1 MTPIMS
7 SSPMSATEPN
17 PKKRR
22 FRLPRPTRRQRFAFY
37 GVGITICLA
46 INIWAANEAT
56 RVNRMHVPYS
66 PFFVQQIRTG
76 NVEAITSRGT
86 AIQGRLK
93 RAAKPPS
100 SRTSSRNFSTE
111 IPSFANTQQLDRL
124 LESRGVAVNA
134 EPLQTSGP
142 WWERLLLGVVPT
154 VLLLLLLFWLFR
166 RMTSGG
172 GGAGAFGRSRAKRYE
187 PNSSQ
192 TTFAEV
198 AGIDEAKAE
207 LTEIVDFLRSPERY
221 NRLGGR
227 IPRGVLLSGPPGTGK
242 TLLARAVAGEAEVP
256 FFSLSASEFVEA
268 VVGIGASRVR
278 DLFRQAKEAAPAI
291 VFIDEL
297 DAIGRSRS
305 SGSIPGGSEER
316 EQTLNQILTEMD
328 GFTPSTNL
336 IVIAATNRPD
346 ILDKALLRPGRF
358 DRRVV
363 VRPPDRAGRR
373 LILDVHSRNVPL
385 APDVDLNMLASTTP
399 GMAGADLANLVNEAA
414 LAAARRGDDH
424 VGPDDFTVALEK
436 ILLGAERK
444 LMLTDDDRRRTA
456 YHEAGHALAG
466 MLIPK
471 ADPVRKISIIPR
483 GGSLGVTLS
492 SPDSDRFNYSD
503 DDLLAAARVL
513 LAGRA
518 AEQLVFGG
526 LTSGAE
532 SDLEQLTRIARHM
545 VGRWGMSDA
554 IGFVTIL
561 DGEGSNAASPETLA
575 LLDVEVR
582 RIADAAYADILA
594 LLRSERPRLDALAEA
609 LLEQETLDADEA
621 YKAVGLEKPLRREE
635 HPPLAVAE
643 TSIPAGDPD

>member
-1 MTPIMS
+1 M
-7 SSPMSATEPN
+7 
-17 PKKRR
+17 
-22 FRLPRPTRRQRFAFY
+22 PRPTRRRRFAVY
-37 GVGITICLA
+37 GVGIA
-46 INIWAANEAT
+46 ILFVFNIWAANQAIQ
-56 RVNRMHVPYS
+56 VHRMHVPYS
-66 PFFVQQIRTG
+66 PFFLEQIRRG
-76 NVEAITSRGT
+76 NVETITSQGT

-93 RAAKPPS
+93 RAAKVAPS
-100 SRTSSRNFSTE
+100 SSAGRNFSTE

-124 LESRGVAVNA
+124 LESKGVSVNA
-134 EPLQTSGP
+134 QPLQTSGP

-154 VLLLLLLFWLFR
+154 IVILLLLYWLFR
-166 RMTSGG
+166 KMTGG
-172 GGAGAFGRSRAKRYE
+172 GGIGSFGRSRAKRYE
-187 PNSSQ
+187 PSASP

-198 AGIDEAKAE
+198 AGIDDAKAE
-207 LTEIVDFLRSPERY
+207 LTEIVDFLRHPETY

-242 TLLARAVAGEAEVP
+242 TLLARAVAGEANVP

-278 DLFRQAKEAAPAI
+278 DLFKQAKEAAPAI

-305 SGSIPGGSEER
+305 TSGSIGGGGEER

-328 GFTPSTNL
+328 GFTPSTSI

-358 DRRVV
+358 DRRVA

-373 LILDVHSRNVPL
+373 LILDVHTRNVPL
-385 APDVDLNMLASTTP
+385 APDVDLNAIASTTP

-424 VGPDDFTVALEK
+424 VDRDDFTGALEK
-436 ILLGAERK
+436 ILLGTERK

-466 MLIPK
+466 MLIPG

-483 GGSLGVTLS
+483 GASLGVTLS
-492 SPDSDRFNYSD
+492 SPDSDRFNYTD
-503 DDLLAAARVL
+503 TDLLAAARVL

-554 IGFVTIL
+554 IGFVTVL
-561 DGEGSNAASPETLA
+561 DGEGLNAAAPETLA

-582 RIADAAYADILA
+582 RISDDAYRDVLT
-594 LLRSERPRLDALAEA
+594 LLRNERARLDALAEA
-609 LLEQETLDADEA
+609 LLDQETLDADDA
-621 YKAVGLEKPLRREE
+621 YKAVGLVKPPRREE

-643 TSIPAGDPD
+643 TSTADGEADLM

>member
-1 MTPIMS
+1 
-7 SSPMSATEPN
+7 
-17 PKKRR
+17 
-22 FRLPRPTRRQRFAFY
+22 LPRPTRRQRFAFY
-37 GVGITICLA
+37 GVGIGICLV
-46 INIWAANEAT
+46 INIWAANQAT

-66 PFFVQQIRTG
+66 PFFLKQIRDG

-93 RAAKPPS
+93 LAAKPSPS
-100 SRTSSRNFSTE
+100 RAAGKNFSTE

-124 LESRGVAVNA
+124 LESRGVSVNA

-154 VLLLLLLFWLFR
+154 VLLLLLLYWLFR

-172 GGAGAFGRSRAKRYE
+172 AGASAFGRSRAKRYE

-207 LTEIVDFLRSPERY
+207 LTEIVDFLRNPERY

-242 TLLARAVAGEAEVP
+242 TLLARAVAGEADVP

-305 SGSIPGGSEER
+305 AGSIPGGSEER

-346 ILDKALLRPGRF
+346 ILDRALLRPGRF
-358 DRRVV
+358 DRRVA

-373 LILDVHSRNVPL
+373 LILEVHTRNVPL

-414 LAAARRGDDH
+414 LAAARRGDEH
-424 VGPDDFTVALEK
+424 VAPDDFTVALEK

-466 MLIPK
+466 MLIPD

-483 GGSLGVTLS
+483 GASLGVTLS

-503 DDLLAAARVL
+503 TDLLAATRVL

-561 DGEGSNAASPETLA
+561 DGEGSSAAAPETLA

-594 LLRSERPRLDALAEA
+594 LLRSERARLDALAEA

-621 YKAVGLEKPLRREE
+621 YSAVGLEKPLRREE

-643 TSIPAGDPD
+643 TSIPDGDTG

>member
-1 MTPIMS
+1 
-7 SSPMSATEPN
+7 
-17 PKKRR
+17 
-22 FRLPRPTRRQRFAFY
+22 
-37 GVGITICLA
+37 
-46 INIWAANEAT
+46 
-56 RVNRMHVPYS
+56 MHVPYS
-66 PFFVQQIRTG
+66 PFFVQQIRSG

-100 SRTSSRNFSTE
+100 SHAAGKNFSTE

-124 LESRGVAVNA
+124 LESRGVSVNA

-154 VLLLLLLFWLFR
+154 VLLLLLLYWLFR

-172 GGAGAFGRSRAKRYE
+172 AGASAFGRSRAKRYE

-198 AGIDEAKAE
+198 AGIDDAKAE

-305 SGSIPGGSEER
+305 AGSIPGGSEER

-358 DRRVV
+358 DRRVA
-363 VRPPDRAGRR
+363 VRPPDRSGRR
-373 LILDVHSRNVPL
+373 LILEVHTRNVPL

-414 LAAARRGDDH
+414 LAAARRGDEH
-424 VGPDDFTVALEK
+424 VAPDDFTVALEK

-532 SDLEQLTRIARHM
+532 SDLEQLTRISRYM
-545 VGRWGMSDA
+545 VGRWGMSET
-554 IGFVTIL
+554 IGFVTVL
-561 DGEGSNAASPETLA
+561 DGEGSNAAAPETLA

-582 RIADAAYADILA
+582 RIADAAYADILT
-594 LLRSERPRLDALAEA
+594 LLRNERVRLDALAEA
-609 LLEQETLDADEA
+609 LLERETLDADEA
-621 YKAVGLEKPLRREE
+621 YEAVGLVKPPRREE
-635 HPPLAVAE
+635 HPPLAVTE
-643 TSIPAGDPD
+643 TSVSRPSTS

>member
-1 MTPIMS
+1 
-7 SSPMSATEPN
+7 
-17 PKKRR
+17 
-22 FRLPRPTRRQRFAFY
+22 
-37 GVGITICLA
+37 
-46 INIWAANEAT
+46 
-56 RVNRMHVPYS
+56 
-66 PFFVQQIRTG
+66 
-76 NVEAITSRGT
+76 
-86 AIQGRLK
+86 
-93 RAAKPPS
+93 
-100 SRTSSRNFSTE
+100 
-111 IPSFANTQQLDRL
+111 
-124 LESRGVAVNA
+124 
-134 EPLQTSGP
+134 
-142 WWERLLLGVVPT
+142 
-154 VLLLLLLFWLFR
+154 
-166 RMTSGG
+166 
-172 GGAGAFGRSRAKRYE
+172 
-187 PNSSQ
+187 
-192 TTFAEV
+192 
-198 AGIDEAKAE
+198 
-207 LTEIVDFLRSPERY
+207 
-221 NRLGGR
+221 
-227 IPRGVLLSGPPGTGK
+227 LSGPPGTGK

-305 SGSIPGGSEER
+305 AGSIPGGSEER

-358 DRRVV
+358 DRRVA

-373 LILDVHSRNVPL
+373 LILDVHTRNVPL

-424 VGPDDFTVALEK
+424 VGPGDFTVALEK

-503 DDLLAAARVL
+503 EDLLAAARVL

-561 DGEGSNAASPETLA
+561 DGEGSNAASPETIA

-582 RIADAAYADILA
+582 RIADAAYADILD

-643 TSIPAGDPD
+643 TSIPADDTD

>member
-1 MTPIMS
+1 M
-7 SSPMSATEPN
+7 
-17 PKKRR
+17 RR
-22 FRLPRPTRRQRFAFY
+22 RLRLPRPTRRQRFAFY
-37 GVGITICLA
+37 GVGIAICLA

-56 RVNRMHVPYS
+56 KVNRMHVPYS
-66 PFFVQQIRTG
+66 PFFVQQIRNG

-100 SRTSSRNFSTE
+100 SHTAGKNFSTE

-124 LESRGVAVNA
+124 LESRGVSVNA

-166 RMTSGG
+166 RMTAG

-305 SGSIPGGSEER
+305 AGSIPGGSEER

-358 DRRVV
+358 DRRVA

-373 LILDVHSRNVPL
+373 LILDVHARNVPL

-424 VGPDDFTVALEK
+424 VSADDFTVALEK

-503 DDLLAAARVL
+503 EDLLAAARVL

-554 IGFVTIL
+554 IGFMTVL
-561 DGEGSNAASPETLA
+561 DGEGSNAASSETLA

-621 YKAVGLEKPLRREE
+621 YRAVGLEKPIRREE

>member
-1 MTPIMS
+1 
-7 SSPMSATEPN
+7 
-17 PKKRR
+17 
-22 FRLPRPTRRQRFAFY
+22 LPRPTRRRRFAVY
-37 GVGITICLA
+37 GVGIA
-46 INIWAANEAT
+46 ILFVFNIWAANQAIQ
-56 RVNRMHVPYS
+56 VHRMHVPYS
-66 PFFVQQIRTG
+66 PFFLEQIRRG
-76 NVEAITSRGT
+76 NVETITSQGT

-93 RAAKPPS
+93 GAAKVAPS
-100 SRTSSRNFSTE
+100 SSAGRNFSTE

-124 LESRGVAVNA
+124 LESKGVSVNA
-134 EPLQTSGP
+134 QPLQTSGP

-154 VLLLLLLFWLFR
+154 IVILLLLYWLFR
-166 RMTSGG
+166 KMTGG
-172 GGAGAFGRSRAKRYE
+172 GGIGSFGRSRAKRYE
-187 PNSSQ
+187 PSASP

-198 AGIDEAKAE
+198 AGIDDAKAE
-207 LTEIVDFLRSPERY
+207 LTEIVDFLRHPETY

-242 TLLARAVAGEAEVP
+242 TLLARAVAGEANVP

-278 DLFRQAKEAAPAI
+278 DLFKQAKEAAPAI

-305 SGSIPGGSEER
+305 TSGSIGGGGEER

-328 GFTPSTNL
+328 GFTPSTSI

-358 DRRVV
+358 DRRVA

-373 LILDVHSRNVPL
+373 LILDVHTRNVPL
-385 APDVDLNMLASTTP
+385 APDVDLNAIASTTP

-424 VGPDDFTVALEK
+424 VDRDDFTGALEK
-436 ILLGAERK
+436 ILLGTERK

-466 MLIPK
+466 MLIPG

-483 GGSLGVTLS
+483 GASLGVTLS
-492 SPDSDRFNYSD
+492 SPDSDRFNYTD
-503 DDLLAAARVL
+503 TDLLAAARVL

-554 IGFVTIL
+554 IGFVTVL
-561 DGEGSNAASPETLA
+561 DGEGLNAAAPETLA

-582 RIADAAYADILA
+582 RISDDAYRDVLT
-594 LLRSERPRLDALAEA
+594 LLRNERARLDALAEA
-609 LLEQETLDADEA
+609 LLDQETLDADDA
-621 YKAVGLEKPLRREE
+621 YKAVGLVKPPRREE

-643 TSIPAGDPD
+643 TSTADGEADLM

>member
-1 MTPIMS
+1 MP
-7 SSPMSATEPN
+7 SPTTS
-17 PKKRR
+17 PKNRR
-22 FRLPRPTRRQRFAFY
+22 AQLPRPTRRQRFVFY
-37 GVGITICLA
+37 GIGISVLLVF
-46 INIWAANEAT
+46 NIWAANQAT
-56 RVNRMHVPYS
+56 LVHRMHVPYS
-66 PFFVQQIRTG
+66 PFFVQQIRAG
-76 NVEAITSRGT
+76 NVDSITSKGT

-93 RAAKPPS
+93 AARKAPS
-100 SRTSSRNFSTE
+100 AGSAGRNFSTE
-111 IPSFANTQQLDRL
+111 IPAFANTQELDRL
-124 LESRGVAVNA
+124 LESHHVSVNA
-134 EPLQTSGP
+134 QPLQTSGP

-154 VLLLLLLFWLFR
+154 IVILLLLYWLFR
-166 RMTSGG
+166 KMTGG
-172 GGAGAFGRSRAKRYE
+172 GGGIGSFGRSRAKRYE
-187 PNSSQ
+187 PSASP

-207 LTEIVDFLRSPERY
+207 LTEIVDFLRNPGRY

-242 TLLARAVAGEAEVP
+242 TLLARAVAGEADVP

-278 DLFRQAKEAAPAI
+278 DLFKQAKEAAPAI

-305 SGSIPGGSEER
+305 SSGSIGGGGEER

-328 GFTPSTNL
+328 GFSPSTSV

-358 DRRVV
+358 DRRVA
-363 VRPPDRAGRR
+363 VRPPDRTGRR
-373 LILDVHSRNVPL
+373 LILEVHTRNVPL

-414 LAAARRGDDH
+414 LAAARRGDEH
-424 VGPDDFTVALEK
+424 VSADDFTVALEK

-466 MLIPK
+466 MLIPG

-483 GGSLGVTLS
+483 GASLGVTLS
-492 SPDSDRFNYSD
+492 SPDSDRFNYTD
-503 DDLLAAARVL
+503 TDLLATARVL

-532 SDLEQLTRIARHM
+532 SDLEQLTMIARYM
-545 VGRWGMSDA
+545 VGRWGMSEA
-554 IGFVTIL
+554 IGFMTVL
-561 DGEGSNAASPETLA
+561 DGEGGGAGAPDTLA
-575 LLDVEVR
+575 LVDVEVR
-582 RIADAAYADILA
+582 RISDAAYADVLT
-594 LLRSERPRLDALAEA
+594 LLQDERGRLDALAEA
-609 LLEQETLDADEA
+609 LLDQETLDADAA
-621 YKAVGLEKPLRREE
+621 YQAVGLVKPERREE
-635 HPPLAVAE
+635 HPPLAVVDS
-643 TSIPAGDPD
+643 SIRDDKLA

>member
-1 MTPIMS
+1 MS

-17 PKKRR
+17 PKRRR
-22 FRLPRPTRRQRFAFY
+22 FSVPRPTRRQRFAFY
-37 GVGITICLA
+37 GVGIAICLA
-46 INIWAANEAT
+46 INIWAANQAT
-56 RVNRMHVPYS
+56 QVNRMHVPYS
-66 PFFVQQIRTG
+66 PFFLSQIRIG
-76 NVEAITSRGT
+76 NVEAITSKGT

-100 SRTSSRNFSTE
+100 SHAAGKNFTTE
-111 IPSFANTQQLDRL
+111 IPSFANTQQLDQL
-124 LESRGVAVNA
+124 LESRGVSVNA
-134 EPLQTSGP
+134 EPLQTGGP
-142 WWERLLLGVVPT
+142 WWETLILGVVPT
-154 VLLLLLLFWLFR
+154 ILLLLLLFWLFR
-166 RMTSGG
+166 RMAS
-172 GGAGAFGRSRAKRYE
+172 GGAGSFGRSRAKRYE
-187 PNSSQ
+187 PTSSP

-198 AGIDEAKAE
+198 AGIDDAKAE

-305 SGSIPGGSEER
+305 AGSIPGGSEER

-328 GFTPSTNL
+328 GFTPSTNI

-346 ILDKALLRPGRF
+346 ILDRALLRPGRF
-358 DRRVV
+358 DRRVT

-373 LILDVHSRNVPL
+373 LILDVHTRNVPL

-414 LAAARRGDDH
+414 LAAARRGDEH
-424 VGPDDFTVALEK
+424 VAPDDFTVALEK

-444 LMLTDDDRRRTA
+444 LMLTDDDRRRIA

-466 MLIPK
+466 MLIPG
-471 ADPVRKISIIPR
+471 ADPLRKISIIPR
-483 GGSLGVTLS
+483 GSSLGVTLS

-503 DDLLAAARVL
+503 TDLLAAARVL

-561 DGEGSNAASPETLA
+561 DGEGSSAASPETLA

-582 RIADAAYADILA
+582 RIADAAYVDVVA

-609 LLEQETLDADEA
+609 LLEQETLDADQA